1 MFSLLKEKNLPPVP
15 VKYCIQS
22 LQDSIYLDMNKA
34 FIKTYVMNTYAGAF
48 IGFSHSIVDTLIFHF
63 LEKDVVPDIEMEIV
77 AAVVSLP
84 VSTYTEMENIMVK

>member
-1 MFSLLKEKNLPPVP
+1 MK
-15 VKYCIQS
+15 
-22 LQDSIYLDMNKA
+22 
-34 FIKTYVMNTYAGAF
+34 TYAGAF

-84 VSTYTEMENIMVK
+84 VSTYTEMENII

>member
-1 MFSLLKEKNLPPVP
+1 
-15 VKYCIQS
+15 
-22 LQDSIYLDMNKA
+22 MNKA
-34 FIKTYVMNTYAGAF
+34 FLKTYAMKTYAGAF

-84 VSTYTEMENIMVK
+84 VSTYTKMENLMVKLQKE